1 MNRQRAFGFVIL
13 VFVAL
18 LFLWASVTGGLAEIA
33 AALLVPAYLEE
44 A

>member
-1 MNRQRAFGFVIL
+1 MNRQRALGFAML
-13 VFVAL
+13 LLVAL

-33 AALLVPAYLEE
+33 AALFVPSYLEE